1 MQEKR
6 GNSGY
11 IRGPSVHN
19 QRIERLH
26 CDTTQCVLS
35 YYIHLFKFMESN
47 NTLCSSDEIDLFAL
61 HFVYLSRI
69 QKSLDEFKDAWN
81 HHVMS
86 TEKNKM
92 PHQIWTVG
100 MIDCNNENQRT
111 VTDFL
116 SDAHL
121 ESFGVSLEEVVQNG
135 DDEDYSEVKLR
146 RIDIGEKQEE
156 IANNLKSH
164 FITFWMTM
172 EIMK

>member
-1 MQEKR
+1 
-6 GNSGY
+6 
-11 IRGPSVHN
+11 
-19 QRIERLH
+19 
-26 CDTTQCVLS
+26 
-35 YYIHLFKFMESN
+35 
-47 NTLCSSDEIDLFAL
+47 
-61 HFVYLSRI
+61 
-69 QKSLDEFKDAWN
+69 
-81 HHVMS
+81 
-86 TEKNKM
+86 
-92 PHQIWTVG
+92 

-172 EIMK
+172 EIME